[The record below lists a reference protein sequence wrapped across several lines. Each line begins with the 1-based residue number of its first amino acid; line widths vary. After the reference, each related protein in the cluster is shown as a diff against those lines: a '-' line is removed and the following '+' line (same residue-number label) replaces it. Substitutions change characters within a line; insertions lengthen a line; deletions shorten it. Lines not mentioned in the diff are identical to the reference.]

1 MTKFLKISFLLF
13 LIFNLSNCGFEVIY
27 REKDSGISYT
37 EELAAIKIQKDSQR
51 LSQDLRNSLYDIFN
65 PDSIKVEPKYYI
77 TLTIRESTGATFLTE
92 TGAVGRNKVT
102 LSVNYSFY
110 NLKTLE
116 LITTGT
122 ASASDNYD
130 VDRNRYGTYV
140 TKDYTISNLTKIL
153 AQNIRNLLVNDII
166 EMKKEKKE
174 GSKKQEKI
182 K

>member
-13 LIFNLSNCGFEVIY
+13 LIFSISNCGFEVIY

-51 LSQDLRNSLYDIFN
+51 LSQNLRNSLYDIFN

-77 TLTIRESTGATFLTE
+77 TLEIQESIGGTFLTE
-92 TGAVGRNKVT
+92 TGAIGRNKVT
-102 LSVNYSFY
+102 LTVKYNFY
-110 NLKTLE
+110 DLKTLE
-116 LITTGT
+116 LIASGT
-122 ASASDNYD
+122 ASANDNYD
-130 VDRNRYGTYV
+130 IDFNRYGTHV
-140 TKDYTISNLTKIL
+140 TNDYTVLNLTKVV

-166 EMKKEKKE
+166 EMKKGNRKK
-174 GSKKQEKI
+174 SKNQTKI